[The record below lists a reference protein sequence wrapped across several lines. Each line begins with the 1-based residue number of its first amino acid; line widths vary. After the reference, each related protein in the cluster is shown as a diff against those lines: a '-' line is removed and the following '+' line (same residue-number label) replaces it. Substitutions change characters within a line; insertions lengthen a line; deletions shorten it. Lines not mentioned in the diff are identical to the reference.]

1 VVVGSGCRIGGEEK
15 ITVIGQGVKVKNNT
29 TIEEG
34 EAIEPDSVCIL
45 NQCVEDSEVH
55 V

>member
-1 VVVGSGCRIGGEEK
+1 MVIGSSCHIGGEDK

-29 TIEEG
+29 IIEQG
-34 EAIEPDSVCIL
+34 DSIEPDSVCVL
-45 NQCVEDSEVH
+45 NQCVMDSEVH